1 MIMETAPRV
10 SPTIESTMPEPMT
23 SVRHPLIRCVADV
36 LRNRSDKP
44 HTIVIDDLEN
54 IQQAV
59 DCGVEIVSVFYEAS
73 TERPRLTGA
82 GATVPRYCLDGAVTR
97 TLFGD
102 QKRSRV
108 FALARAPKQDGLRSL
123 VRTSGDLIILDGVR
137 IVGNIGAITR
147 TACALNAAGVVLVE
161 SGLSAPTDRRLV
173 RASRGLV
180 FAIPVVLASRADCV
194 AFVQREQLPI
204 AALSAH
210 ASEPVSSIRAVP
222 GRLGLLMGSERDG
235 DSPELDALTTH
246 RYAIP
251 MSRNV
256 ESLNVS
262 VATGIAL
269 FTHGS
274 ASAGRLSV
282 VADSF

>member
-1 MIMETAPRV
+1 METAIPVRT
-10 SPTIESTMPEPMT
+10 PTDAVMAEPIQ
-23 SVRHPLIRCVADV
+23 SVRHPLIRRIADV
-36 LRNRSDKP
+36 LRNRSAKP
-44 HTIVIDDLEN
+44 KTIVIDDLEN

-59 DCGVEIVSVFYEAS
+59 DCGVEIESVLYEAS

-82 GATVPRYCLDGAVTR
+82 GAAAPRYCLDGVVTR
-97 TLFGD
+97 TLFGE

-108 FALARAPKQDGLRSL
+108 FALARAPKPESL
-123 VRTSGDLIILDGVR
+123 GNLVGTTGDLVILDGVR

-147 TACALNAAGVVLVE
+147 TACALNAGGVVLVE
-161 SGLSAPTDRRLV
+161 SGLSTPTDRRLV

-194 AFVQREQLPI
+194 RFIQREQLTL

-235 DSPELDALTTH
+235 VSAELDALTTH
-246 RYAIP
+246 RYGIP

-262 VATGIAL
+262 VAAGIAL
-269 FTHGS
+269 FAHGS
-274 ASAGRLSV
+274 ASARRLSV